1 VKRFIAI
8 LAVLAVTLAGFG
20 FAQDYPWQPER
31 PITIIVPWGAGGST
45 DTVTRVL
52 AAELE
57 AELGQPVVIVN
68 QPGASGSIGTTNAL
82 TADNDC
88 YTWAAGAAQDLGT
101 YGVLDMLDTSL
112 ADWHLYLTVANTAVV
127 GVNANTPYQTF
138 PELVDAMR
146 ARPGEIPVATA
157 GQTSAGHNAMELIA
171 QALDLSYRH
180 VTYEGGNPA
189 VIATVG
195 GETELTTQLAVEQA
209 EMIRGGRIR
218 PLAAVSK
225 SSLEL
230 DGFGTIPSISEWIP
244 DLDDPG
250 QLLRHLDP
258 ARRPRGLRADL
269 RHGLGQR
276 DRRQRGAPAL
286 RERARRA
293 LRAVARPGGRGP
305 RHGGGPR
312 QRVDPLR
319 RRQGRRRPVHPRHR
333 APVGARDPGRS
344 SSCRVRPR
352 PAGRTSSPRWC

>member
-1 VKRFIAI
+1 MQRFLI
-8 LAVLAVTLAGFG
+8 VLATVVAVVVATAG
-20 FAQDYPWQPER
+20 AQSYPWMPVR

-82 TADNDC
+82 TADHDC

-101 YGVLDMLDTSL
+101 YGVLAMLDTSL

-180 VTYEGGNPA
+180 VTYDGGNPA

-218 PLAAVSK
+218 PLAAVSNA
-225 SSLEL
+225 SLEL
-230 DGFGTIPSISEWIP
+230 DGYGTIPSISEWIP
-244 DLDDPG
+244 GLDI
-250 QLLRHLDP
+250 P
-258 ARRPRGLRADL
+258 ANYFGIWIP
-269 RHGLGQR
+269 
-276 DRRQRGAPAL
+276 RGAPEACVQTFDMVWDNAITGNESLQRYANERGAL
-286 RERARRA
+286 FDPSRGQEAEDRAMVAVRA
-293 LRAVARPGGRGP
+293 NAWILFDAGKAA
-305 RHGGGPR
+305 
-312 QRVDPLR
+312 VDPSTL
-319 RRQGRRRPVHPRHR
+319 GIERP
-333 APVGARDPGRS
+333 
-344 SSCRVRPR
+344 
-352 PAGRTSSPRWC
+352 